1 MLQYLF
7 SPTKQFTYDSG
18 KLLDAGQIYVYI
30 QDTTDLATLYDDNG
44 DYVSNPIIL
53 DVNGRASV
61 KADDTYE
68 YRLEVYDCFG
78 VLQFT
83 CTAFYGGE
91 GGGGTFIVRH
101 DDTLSGNGTSQS
113 LLGVVNIPLAVDET
127 MTAYEDEVSGENAL
141 ILGVNGDWFGET
153 FSAYYNNKVDLS
165 SFNELSGIVNDKA
178 DTTALNNYYTKD
190 ETNNLFQPQSAMG
203 DYYLKTQTSS
213 DVQLAEAFA
222 NIPGGSGSDIW
233 ISGVKI
239 IAPDTIDLFPGTTA
253 QSLSSFTVSGNKN
266 HCIAV
271 KGGIYRVPDINQ
283 WVSAIS
289 STNYFTTQNEFYS
302 SANMMSAAINYVSAN
317 AGGTFTGVSA
327 NIPFTG
333 NGTNE
338 SPLGLMPYISYG
350 GNGITSTYSKS
361 GLRVLDSDN
370 NSAYYSA
377 SGINLNNESITDTDI
392 AKWNSY
398 SGAINNLENGK
409 QDNLTFG
416 YDEFNNIS
424 SINNSAV
431 WGSGGGTFPVNAYT
445 LTGNAGIDV
454 STDHV
459 NNQTIVSYTGI
470 MGDSAVNNVVRNYSA
485 AGKWL
490 TAHQSLSNYYTKTDT
505 SSKQQISAALNYI
518 SSNIFPITSVDGT
531 TTYEF
536 DANSSSLY
544 FTTAQNQYGATTTFN
559 INGVK
564 YAAYPNTNISATWI
578 DLIKGP
584 NISAFAFGNSPMTEY
599 IQISALTYLK
609 EIDFIAP
616 YDGGTGTNKWYSAI
630 FMDGDNTV
638 GHIEVASGT
647 SRRVVYDIGYNGG
660 SWMQEL
666 WDPDNQTFYH
676 HPLY

>member
-101 DDTLSGNGTSQS
+101 DETLSGNGTSQS

-127 MTAYEDEVSGENAL
+127 MTAYEDEVSDENAL
-141 ILGVNGDWFGET
+141 VLGVNGDWFGET
-153 FSAYYNNKVDLS
+153 FSSYYNNKVDLS

-178 DTTALNNYYTKD
+178 DASALNNYYTKD

-222 NIPGGSGSDIW
+222 NVPGGSGSDIW
-233 ISGVKI
+233 ISGEKI

-289 STNYFTTQNEFYS
+289 STNYFTTKNEFYS
-302 SANMMSAAINYVSAN
+302 SANMMSAAINYVSGN
-317 AGGTFTGVSA
+317 ITVPNIVYQTSSISIPSGVWESGETFNTNLFVGAGKKFTGTLMLKVLACNAPNFSVDTPGH
-327 NIPFTG
+327 NYFID
-333 NGTNE
+333 NGGDYVARRINHHLWPIYVDNTNG
-338 SPLGLMPYISYG
+338 STPYEVWFKLYG
-350 GNGITSTYSKS
+350 DFPGGS
-361 GLRVLDSDN
+361 
-370 NSAYYSA
+370 
-377 SGINLNNESITDTDI
+377 TDT
-392 AKWNSY
+392 Y
-398 SGAINNLENGK
+398 LE
-409 QDNLTFG
+409 
-416 YDEFNNIS
+416 
-424 SINNSAV
+424 
-431 WGSGGGTFPVNAYT
+431 
-445 LTGNAGIDV
+445 GIE
-454 STDHV
+454 
-459 NNQTIVSYTGI
+459 
-470 MGDSAVNNVVRNYSA
+470 M
-485 AGKWL
+485 
-490 TAHQSLSNYYTKTDT
+490 
-505 SSKQQISAALNYI
+505 
-518 SSNIFPITSVDGT
+518 
-531 TTYEF
+531 
-536 DANSSSLY
+536 
-544 FTTAQNQYGATTTFN
+544 
-559 INGVK
+559 
-564 YAAYPNTNISATWI
+564 
-578 DLIKGP
+578 
-584 NISAFAFGNSPMTEY
+584 
-599 IQISALTYLK
+599 
-609 EIDFIAP
+609 
-616 YDGGTGTNKWYSAI
+616 
-630 FMDGDNTV
+630 
-638 GHIEVASGT
+638 
-647 SRRVVYDIGYNGG
+647 
-660 SWMQEL
+660 
-666 WDPDNQTFYH
+666 
-676 HPLY
+676 

>member
-44 DYVSNPIIL
+44 DYTSNPIIL

-127 MTAYEDEVSGENAL
+127 MTAYEAEVSGENAL
-141 ILGVNGDWFGET
+141 VLGVNGDWFGKT
-153 FSAYYNNKVDLS
+153 FSSYYNNKVDLS

-178 DTTALNNYYTKD
+178 DATALNNYYTKD

-213 DVQLAEAFA
+213 DVELANAFA

-233 ISGVKI
+233 ISGEKI

-302 SANMMSAAINYVSAN
+302 SASMLSGAINYVSSN
-317 AGGTFTGVSA
+317 AGGSYNGISPIYVNNTTNEISADSFTLTIGSGLALENDTLYVSA
-327 NIPFTG
+327 NGVVFPIVSDPYTADC
-333 NGTNE
+333 NG
-338 SPLGLMPYISYG
+338 SSFKISTT
-350 GNGITSTYSKS
+350 TSTLTLSENGATYASYPSTNIDATWTQILAKAKEPQYIPTVS
-361 GLRVLDSDN
+361 SYIFVV
-370 NSAYYSA
+370 NSEVDIQYSA
-377 SGINLNNESITDTDI
+377 VDKVNEISFI
-392 AKWNSY
+392 A
-398 SGAINNLENGK
+398 AR
-409 QDNLTFG
+409 
-416 YDEFNNIS
+416 
-424 SINNSAV
+424 
-431 WGSGGGTFPVNAYT
+431 WGSYE
-445 LTGNAGIDV
+445 
-454 STDHV
+454 
-459 NNQTIVSYTGI
+459 
-470 MGDSAVNNVVRNYSA
+470 NYSA
-485 AGKWL
+485 NFLDGDTNKGILVIPSGKVM
-490 TAHQSLSNYYTKTDT
+490 TATKSWDWEENGY
-505 SSKQQISAALNYI
+505 KWCKKLQ
-518 SSNIFPITSVDGT
+518 DGT
-531 TTYEF
+531 
-536 DANSSSLY
+536 LM
-544 FTTAQNQYGATTTFN
+544 
-559 INGVK
+559 
-564 YAAYPNTNISATWI
+564 
-578 DLIKGP
+578 
-584 NISAFAFGNSPMTEY
+584 PM
-599 IQISALTYLK
+599 
-609 EIDFIAP
+609 
-616 YDGGTGTNKWYSAI
+616 
-630 FMDGDNTV
+630 
-638 GHIEVASGT
+638 
-647 SRRVVYDIGYNGG
+647 
-660 SWMQEL
+660 
-666 WDPDNQTFYH
+666 
-676 HPLY
+676 